1 LVPLGGISLSQVEY
15 IIGER
20 AEIERF
26 AKKQRWRPYGR
37 ASWLTAEDTKVH
49 YLHFP
54 EQLAALPAGATLHV
68 VGVSE
73 IVEMSEDLAHLTIA
87 PHG

>member
-1 LVPLGGISLSQVEY
+1 LVPFTGVSLSQDEY

-26 AKKQRWRPYGR
+26 AKAQRWRPYGR
-37 ASWLTAEDTKVH
+37 SSWLTADDTKVH

-54 EQLAALPAGATLHV
+54 EQLAALAAGATLHV

-73 IVEMSEDLAHLTIA
+73 IVEMSEDLEHLTIV